1 MSCSTH
7 STPTGS
13 HFEYDPVYGIAYN
26 HAYTVVGV
34 KQLSTGDKL
43 VQVRNPWGIESY
55 KGPWSD
61 KDSRWTQ
68 ALRDEVGRKSGDDGV
83 WHIPIADFMKVMES
97 AYVNKNT
104 TGWSHGYFMKLNDTT
119 TPNGIDQDCGSTCT
133 RHELTISSDT
143 ATNVWVTANLW
154 DTRGIPKNCNTDS
167 QVFSVLC
174 VNNQCEAWDHG
185 SFTLGESFKVEPGKP
200 LSVSVELDFTK

>member
-1 MSCSTH
+1 MWPIILEKAFAKYHGNYGHTEGGLSMIGVQTLTGSPYTMYTNKDENESDLWNALVSADQAKDIITCDTH
-7 STPTGS
+7 STPSGS
-13 HFEYDPVYGIAYN
+13 HDESDPVYGIAYN

-43 VQVRNPWGIESY
+43 VQVRNPWGVETY

-119 TPNGIDQDCGSTCT
+119 TPNGTHDYCGSTCT
-133 RHELTISSDT
+133 RH
-143 ATNVWVTANLW
+143 
-154 DTRGIPKNCNTDS
+154 
-167 QVFSVLC
+167 
-174 VNNQCEAWDHG
+174 
-185 SFTLGESFKVEPGKP
+185 
-200 LSVSVELDFTK
+200 